1 MTVLT
6 LDEFLTAPLAEVAA
20 VAPSTIMIAITG
32 TRRAAALAGKP
43 IQGKEYVRW
52 SRERMIELL
61 DLLFRHGVQHIIATA
76 IVPANLVEHA
86 AMREHYIAAAVEGMT
101 GSEARYDY
109 ARLQCRARL
118 IAPPSLRS
126 LAVVDDDLRQATA
139 LSSAR
144 AVWWHVTIN
153 SEDPWQMVLEAAQR
167 IPIPTRAD
175 LIRAIYGEDIPPATM
190 FLGFGKPIIT
200 QVSAPPLLVGE
211 MQCYWSQRP
220 GFSIDERMLRRIF
233 YDYAC
238 LRRTWT
244 ENDRSGRYTELTAQ
258 REDWETEAVLGV
270 GQRLGSFWY
279 PEPFPA
285 ARVTR

>member
-1 MTVLT
+1 
-6 LDEFLTAPLAEVAA
+6 
-20 VAPSTIMIAITG
+20 
-32 TRRAAALAGKP
+32 
-43 IQGKEYVRW
+43 
-52 SRERMIELL
+52 
-61 DLLFRHGVQHIIATA
+61 
-76 IVPANLVEHA
+76 
-86 AMREHYIAAAVEGMT
+86 
-101 GSEARYDY
+101 
-109 ARLQCRARL
+109 
-118 IAPPSLRS
+118 
-126 LAVVDDDLRQATA
+126 
-139 LSSAR
+139 
-144 AVWWHVTIN
+144 
-153 SEDPWQMVLEAAQR
+153 MVLEAAQR

-244 ENDRSGRYTELTAQ
+244 GNDRSGRYTELTAQ